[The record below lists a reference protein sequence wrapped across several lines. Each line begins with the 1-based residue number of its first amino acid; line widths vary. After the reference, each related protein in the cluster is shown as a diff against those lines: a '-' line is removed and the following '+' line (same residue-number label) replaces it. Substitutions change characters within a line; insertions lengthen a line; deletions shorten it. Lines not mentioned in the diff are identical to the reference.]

1 MVLNKTAGLKLRYKK
16 LIKIVIRLEFDQ
28 EKVDDSDVY
37 NYLSDLMLNDALA
50 YETEDNND

>member
-1 MVLNKTAGLKLRYKK
+1 

-37 NYLSDLMLNDALA
+37 SYLSDLMLNDALA